1 MALVA
6 TLSEFKRHLN
16 IPDSNTSNDT
26 ELTDV
31 LTAAS
36 ELVEK
41 IIGGPLAVQS
51 FTQRYNTSADVIA
64 PNYRPLVAVTS
75 VTPDY
80 GTALDS
86 STYTV
91 DTAAGTVTSLYGTW
105 GTGTLVYTAGLA
117 AVPYRIKLAG
127 LIIAKHIWET
137 QRGSGRPGDGD
148 NDSWN
153 PTMGYAIPR
162 RAQELLEYD
171 QIPGIA

>member
-6 TLSEFKRHLN
+6 TLAEFKRHLN
-16 IPDSNTSNDT
+16 IPSSNTSNDT

-36 ELVEK
+36 EIVEK
-41 IIGGPLAVQS
+41 IIGGPLAVTS
-51 FTQRYNTSADVIA
+51 FTQRYSTRDSVIV
-64 PNYRPLVAVTS
+64 PNYRPLVSVTS
-75 VTPDY
+75 ITPDY

-91 DTAAGTVTSLYGTW
+91 DTGAGTVSSSYGTW
-105 GTGTLVYTAGLA
+105 GSGTLVYTAGLSSI
-117 AVPYRIKLAG
+117 PYRVKLAG
-127 LIIAKHIWET
+127 LIIGKHLWET
-137 QRGSGRPGDGD
+137 QRGAGRPGDAD
-148 NDSWN
+148 EYV
-153 PTMGYAIPR
+153 PPAGYAIPR